1 MRKRDSIIELNNI
14 KNHNFIENQLELFGE
29 YIINLIVLET
39 SQYYNKLN
47 IIKRFYYEFE
57 NAKIIDKFPYDYKF
71 EKDMILEKINEY
83 PIFVAGI
90 NSDESQK
97 MEISPKIDKLYNNC
111 YKLFFDYDQK
121 MASIYKKIKEEW
133 NMNTSDLST
142 RSKRILKTH
151 KRKNTIKSE
160 MSAIT
165 GDKNTINDEEEM
177 KAAVNNEK
185 IKYKI
190 RILFL
195 KNFAEKNL
203 QEIYDIGQATFDNLD
218 SHIIESV
225 NSQNNAMNELILKIK
240 KNIKEGFNKLKVKD
254 VELDLFDVYE
264 KCNVNFTKF
273 NLNYLYSIPESDKKI
288 NYNDLH
294 MIYLDT
300 KIYEIQKNYATLNT
314 IIDIVFKKHLFEY
327 KSQGFMKYMQQ
338 IPFYYLY
345 NYISKFVIKT
355 NKGYTLIKLN
365 EFFTSL
371 ALLNVTPPKNE
382 QQIAMKKSVNDK
394 LKFNLYLSKEDFMN
408 CKMWFEKIEDNSNDN
423 DENNEVHKDNNY
435 FQYVRNSSLP
445 VNKFQLND
453 DVVKEKK
460 IKRGSKAIP
469 QLSSRI
475 YANKEN
481 KEKSDDV
488 KLKEFLFN
496 INKNEEEL
504 IDFMDFMKRIII
516 KKNYK
521 RKKKEHFYG
530 ASDIKSN
537 IDKADIL
544 SQNSFMESIDKT
556 QISESTTNYFKASKN
571 LMANNLNISN
581 VKDENKLKSFKIQK
595 LNDTFKDFS
604 DDKINNNNEI
614 INFLDY
620 TYFDYLIKKT

>member
-1 MRKRDSIIELNNI
+1 MNISKINNKNYIENNYININVNKKSFFNCYILLELSEEETLKRMNNRLQDPTTGIIYHKEYSPPNSADKKLIDRLIPVNEPNDDKIKELITHFYSEYSNIIYFIFLFNNIYRITLEKKDEIFNKIEKIILEETKKYEERENKDIIVRLSNKNIEINEDNEVIKYFIRLNEIKKNISKELSENIISIWNEDQDNYNRKVKHFINNFIELKNNILDQMNIYQEEFIDFINSSSKKYKLVDIFYKKYNILLEKFPYLKNNYLVKEEFEKNISELVDHIWELIQMRKRDSIIELNNI

-39 SQYYNKLN
+39 NQYYNKLN

-71 EKDMILEKINEY
+71 EKDMILQKINEY

-240 KNIKEGFNKLKVKD
+240 KI
-254 VELDLFDVYE
+254 
-264 KCNVNFTKF
+264 
-273 NLNYLYSIPESDKKI
+273 
-288 NYNDLH
+288 
-294 MIYLDT
+294 
-300 KIYEIQKNYATLNT
+300 
-314 IIDIVFKKHLFEY
+314 
-327 KSQGFMKYMQQ
+327 
-338 IPFYYLY
+338 
-345 NYISKFVIKT
+345 
-355 NKGYTLIKLN
+355 
-365 EFFTSL
+365 
-371 ALLNVTPPKNE
+371 
-382 QQIAMKKSVNDK
+382 
-394 LKFNLYLSKEDFMN
+394 
-408 CKMWFEKIEDNSNDN
+408 
-423 DENNEVHKDNNY
+423 
-435 FQYVRNSSLP
+435 
-445 VNKFQLND
+445 
-453 DVVKEKK
+453 
-460 IKRGSKAIP
+460 
-469 QLSSRI
+469 
-475 YANKEN
+475 
-481 KEKSDDV
+481 
-488 KLKEFLFN
+488 
-496 INKNEEEL
+496 
-504 IDFMDFMKRIII
+504 
-516 KKNYK
+516 
-521 RKKKEHFYG
+521 
-530 ASDIKSN
+530 
-537 IDKADIL
+537 
-544 SQNSFMESIDKT
+544 
-556 QISESTTNYFKASKN
+556 
-571 LMANNLNISN
+571 
-581 VKDENKLKSFKIQK
+581 
-595 LNDTFKDFS
+595 
-604 DDKINNNNEI
+604 
-614 INFLDY
+614 
-620 TYFDYLIKKT
+620 

>member
-1 MRKRDSIIELNNI
+1 
-14 KNHNFIENQLELFGE
+14 
-29 YIINLIVLET
+29 
-39 SQYYNKLN
+39 
-47 IIKRFYYEFE
+47 
-57 NAKIIDKFPYDYKF
+57 
-71 EKDMILEKINEY
+71 
-83 PIFVAGI
+83 
-90 NSDESQK
+90 
-97 MEISPKIDKLYNNC
+97 
-111 YKLFFDYDQK
+111 
-121 MASIYKKIKEEW
+121 
-133 NMNTSDLST
+133 
-142 RSKRILKTH
+142 
-151 KRKNTIKSE
+151 
-160 MSAIT
+160 
-165 GDKNTINDEEEM
+165 
-177 KAAVNNEK
+177 
-185 IKYKI
+185 
-190 RILFL
+190 
-195 KNFAEKNL
+195 
-203 QEIYDIGQATFDNLD
+203 
-218 SHIIESV
+218 
-225 NSQNNAMNELILKIK
+225 
-240 KNIKEGFNKLKVKD
+240 
-254 VELDLFDVYE
+254 
-264 KCNVNFTKF
+264 
-273 NLNYLYSIPESDKKI
+273 
-288 NYNDLH
+288 

-481 KEKSDDV
+481 KEKSDDA